1 MQVLP
6 PPLWGFFS
14 FGFMTVCIFFLIPN
28 EKTSLGEIFIMD
40 FSNGIGFQRSIT
52 VPNVHDE
59 EGVPTNMHKI
69 KAHKVLG

>member
-1 MQVLP
+1 M
-6 PPLWGFFS
+6 GFFL
-14 FGFMTVCIFFLIPN
+14 FWLHDCVYFFLIPN

-59 EGVPTNMHKI
+59 EGVPTNMHKS